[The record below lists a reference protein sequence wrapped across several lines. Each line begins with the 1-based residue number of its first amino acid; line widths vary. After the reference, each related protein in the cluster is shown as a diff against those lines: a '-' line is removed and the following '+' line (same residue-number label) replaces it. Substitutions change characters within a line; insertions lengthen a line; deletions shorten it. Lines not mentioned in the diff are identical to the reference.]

1 LHSVREPELPV
12 AVELGAEFMH
22 GVAPELAELVS
33 DARLRARELCGTR
46 WYAPAEG
53 ELQPAEGFDP
63 MQFVLDAVDAYRGP
77 DVPFR
82 KFTDSL
88 AASEEAKL
96 WAAEYVEGFHAA
108 DASVIGI
115 HSLAEGDR
123 AAEQIEGDR
132 LLCLNEGYSALAE
145 HLRAGVPDVRL
156 SRPVKRVEWRPGGV
170 RVLAAG
176 TWLESKR
183 LLTTIPA
190 GVWQSGTISFSPPL
204 AHKIRAAQALVS
216 GPVIRVT
223 MRFRSPFW
231 QELRPELK
239 DMSMLHTRDRD
250 LPTWWSTYPVAS
262 PLLTGWAGGPRAAR
276 LSGDGPDGLAQ
287 RARASLARVLNV
299 PNAVVEGE
307 FVSAW
312 THNWQTDPFARGAYS
327 YAPAGAADANAGLA
341 HPIGK
346 TLYFAGEATHTA
358 GMSGTVHGA
367 IATGHRA
374 AQEILR
380 DLRQPPRSR

>member
-1 LHSVREPELPV
+1 MTEVIVVGAGAAGLTAARDLVRAGINVLVLEARNRVGGRLHSVREPELPV

-145 HLRAGVPDVRL
+145 HLRAGGRCAAVAPGQAR
-156 SRPVKRVEWRPGGV
+156 RV
-170 RVLAAG
+170 
-176 TWLESKR
+176 
-183 LLTTIPA
+183 
-190 GVWQSGTISFSPPL
+190 
-204 AHKIRAAQALVS
+204 
-216 GPVIRVT
+216 
-223 MRFRSPFW
+223 
-231 QELRPELK
+231 
-239 DMSMLHTRDRD
+239 
-250 LPTWWSTYPVAS
+250 
-262 PLLTGWAGGPRAAR
+262 AAR
-276 LSGDGPDGLAQ
+276 RRTRPRG
-287 RARASLARVLNV
+287 RHMARIETTAHNNPCRSM
-299 PNAVVEGE
+299 AV
-307 FVSAW
+307 
-312 THNWQTDPFARGAYS
+312 
-327 YAPAGAADANAGLA
+327 
-341 HPIGK
+341 
-346 TLYFAGEATHTA
+346 
-358 GMSGTVHGA
+358 
-367 IATGHRA
+367 
-374 AQEILR
+374 R
-380 DLRQPPRSR
+380 DYLF